1 MYRETY
7 TVASNSDPDSAS
19 YITVLFSGESQTR
32 PGHQIG
38 PRLCDY
44 YLMHHV
50 ISGKG
55 IFMYRGKE
63 LELKAGDT
71 FLIEPE
77 ELVRYEADQVNPSM
91 YRWVAFQGKGVPEA
105 LEKTGFSSSRCIVH
119 TRDNQNVSELFS
131 TILSVLQDKKEGA
144 HQKALGYLYVLFGEL
159 CEAIYPK
166 TGIGMRTSSE
176 SGRTVQK
183 AIHYLSTQYAEDI
196 SIETMADNLG
206 YNRAYLSRI
215 FKQETGLTPVTF
227 LLKLRIDKARFLLR
241 QRMELTIEQIASSV
255 GFHDPL
261 YFSKQFKRFYKCA
274 PTEYRD
280 SIKHI
285 RKEN

>member
-7 TVASNSDPDSAS
+7 TVASNSDPDSS
-19 YITVLFSGESQTR
+19 SHITVLFSGESQTR

-38 PRLCDY
+38 PRVYDY

-55 IFMYRGKE
+55 IFVCGGKE

-77 ELVRYEADQVNPSM
+77 QLVRYEADPINPWM

-105 LEKTGFSSSRCIVH
+105 LGKTGLSSSRCIVH
-119 TRDNQNVSELFS
+119 TEENSVPELFS
-131 TILSVLQDKKEGA
+131 KILHVLQDQKEGA

-159 CEAIYPK
+159 CESIYPK
-166 TGIGMRTSSE
+166 KTGMGMRTSSE
-176 SGRTVQK
+176 SGRIVQK

-196 SIETMADNLG
+196 SIETMADSLG

-227 LLKLRIDKARFLLR
+227 LLKLRIDKARLLLR
-241 QRMELTIEQIASSV
+241 QRMELTVEQIASSV

-261 YFSKQFKRFYKCA
+261 YFSKQFKRFYNCA
-274 PTEYRD
+274 PTQYRD
-280 SIKHI
+280 TI
-285 RKEN
+285 RYTRKQK